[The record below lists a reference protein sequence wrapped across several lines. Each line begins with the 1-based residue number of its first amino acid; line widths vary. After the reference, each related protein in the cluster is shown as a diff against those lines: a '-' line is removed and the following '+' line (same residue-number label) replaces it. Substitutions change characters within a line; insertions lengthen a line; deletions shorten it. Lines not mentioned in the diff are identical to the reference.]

1 MARDRT
7 TREAEP
13 GMRGMWFG
21 ILVYRWAAFVWMA
34 SLAVVTRDDLRE
46 QGLAFAVLAG
56 VLLWCVW
63 FSLARA
69 WTRPVV
75 RAIDLAISVALLP
88 LSGWVMAPESVAGSS
103 PFFATSYPAA
113 SALTI
118 GTGSGAAG
126 GLLAG
131 VALSVGLALS
141 RPANGLALASLA
153 SAEWA
158 ALVNGIFYYLA
169 AGGAAGVVSTVLRRS
184 ARERD
189 RAVEEAAR
197 ERERSAR
204 LAEREV
210 LGRRLHD
217 SVLQSLSLIDKRGR
231 ELTEGGTPVA
241 AADVRELVDL
251 AADQGE
257 ELRALL
263 NAPPETAPTGTASL
277 RAALEDAAREIDRP
291 PVTVTA
297 PGPIFLPAARAEQV
311 AAAVR
316 QELDNV
322 VRHASAD
329 RATVFADRDGTR
341 VVVSVRD
348 DGVGFDY
355 DEARLADEGKI
366 GMLRSMKGRIEDLG
380 GSMTVRSAPGLGTE
394 VEFVVPAGEDG
405 ADG

>member
-1 MARDRT
+1 MAGGRA

-21 ILVYRWAAFVWMA
+21 ILAYRWAAFAWMV

-46 QGLAFAVLAG
+46 PGLALASL
-56 VLLWCVW
+56 VVVFLWCVW
-63 FSLARA
+63 FSIGQAWDRPAAR
-69 WTRPVV
+69 WV
-75 RAIDLAISVALLP
+75 DLAISVALLP
-88 LSGWVMAPESVAGSS
+88 ISGWVMTAGGTAGSS
-103 PFFATSYPAA
+103 PFFATSYPASA
-113 SALTI
+113 ALTV
-118 GTGSGAAG
+118 GTGSGVSG

-131 VALSVGLALS
+131 AALSIGLALS
-141 RPANGLALASLA
+141 RSANGLAFAGLS
-153 SAEWA
+153 SAEWT
-158 ALVNGIFYYLA
+158 ALVNGAFYYLA

-184 ARERD
+184 GRERD

-204 LAEREV
+204 IAEHEA

-231 ELTEGGTPVA
+231 ELSRGGGPVPAALVA
-241 AADVRELVDL
+241 ALVDL
-251 AADQGE
+251 AARQGE

-263 NAPPETAPTGTASL
+263 SEPPEAAPTGTASL
-277 RAALEDAAREIDRP
+277 RSALQAAAREIVDL

-297 PGPIFLPAARAEQV
+297 PGAIFLPAARTEQV

-316 QELDNV
+316 QALDNV
-322 VRHASAD
+322 VRHAVA
-329 RATVFADRDGTR
+329 RQATVFAEQVDGR

-355 DEARLADEGKI
+355 DESRLAHEGKL

-380 GSMTVRSAPGLGTE
+380 GTMTVRSAPGRGTE
-394 VEFVVPAGEDG
+394 VEFLLPAGEDD